1 MPSTVHEVVV
11 ELLRDRRGLLELLL
25 TRAGVEVPP
34 HDAVSSVSENLGDA
48 LPRELRADGVL
59 RLDHQG
65 RAVLAV
71 VIEVQLDVDGRK
83 RFSWPAYLVGAR
95 IRGGCDALVIV
106 VTADRAVAAWA
117 RAPIRLGPGSV
128 VQPLVLG
135 PDEVPELTDFDEA
148 MKTPTLAALSAV
160 VHSRHADPARAA
172 LIVATLH
179 KLGALGVL
187 KGSDLNVYIEV
198 TYELLSKAAKKEFAM
213 LTLPPDYE
221 YKTPW
226 LRELQKKAIA
236 EGLAE
241 GRATGIAEGRAT
253 GIAEGRATGLA
264 EGRATGLAEGKAEA
278 LLAVLNARGLPVTDA
293 QRARLAALTDLG
305 ELDRLLRAAVSAR
318 SVDELLSEG

>member
-25 TRAGVEVPP
+25 ERAGVEVPP
-34 HDAVSSVSENLGDA
+34 HDAVTPVGESLGDA

-59 RLDHQG
+59 RLDHRG
-65 RAVLAV
+65 EAVLAV
-71 VIEVQLDVDGRK
+71 VIEVQLDLDGRK
-83 RFSWPAYLVGAR
+83 LFTWPAYLVGAR
-95 IRGGCDALVIV
+95 LRGSCEALVIV
-106 VTADRAVAAWA
+106 VTADRAVATWA
-117 RAPIRLGPGSV
+117 RAPIHLGPGSV
-128 VQPLVLG
+128 MQPLVLG

-148 MKTPTLAALSAV
+148 MRQPALAALSAV

-236 EGLAE
+236 EGLAA
-241 GRATGIAEGRAT
+241 GHATGV
-253 GIAEGRATGLA
+253 AEGRATGLI
-264 EGRATGLAEGKAEA
+264 EGRATGLVAGKAEGKAEGV
-278 LLAVLNARGLPVTDA
+278 LAVLQARGLAPTDG
-293 QRARLAALTDLG
+293 QRAALFAITDLD
-305 ELDRLLRAAVSAR
+305 ELDRLLRAAVTVD
-318 SVDELLSEG
+318 SVDALLG